1 MRHSYDKA
9 LDIATQLMVAQ
20 LQGKGIGNALDAEDK
35 GEYFLKLVE
44 VISAGI
50 EKMPG
55 D

>member
-1 MRHSYDKA
+1 MRHSYEKA

-20 LQGKGIGNALDAEDK
+20 LQGNGIGNTIDAQNK

-44 VISAGI
+44 IINAGI
-50 EKMPG
+50 EEMP